1 MDIFRPPT
9 SIYQQIAD
17 LVCERLLLRVWTEDS
32 RIPSVRDLAV
42 ELQVN
47 PNTVMRSY
55 TWLQEQGII
64 VNQRG
69 VGYFAAPGSREKALQ
84 LKRDEFLRDE
94 LPRLFRNLELLE
106 ISWDDVGKL
115 HQISDSHP

>member
-69 VGYFAAPGSREKALQ
+69 VGYFAAPGAREKARQ
-84 LKRDEFLRDE
+84 IKRDEFLRDE

-115 HQISDSHP
+115 RQISDSHP